1 MYTKQ
6 DLVNKLQEGADP
18 ADLANEFAAILNEA
32 ISENDKLN
40 EQIEA
45 ENAKLDV
52 ADETA
57 EAILDFLE
65 LYYPSLYDEEMRD
78 KLTGEALIEAFDTLE
93 KEITKV
99 MDSLE
104 ALSNLFDTVSEKE
117 KQANMGADDIFKA
130 FFEMNNI

>member
-1 MYTKQ
+1 MYTTQ

-18 ADLANEFAAILNEA
+18 AELANEFAAMLNEA

-52 ADETA
+52 ADKTA

-65 LYYPSLYDEEMRD
+65 LYYPNLYDEEMRD

-99 MDSLE
+99 IDSLE

-117 KQANMGADDIFKA
+117 KQSSRGADDIFKA